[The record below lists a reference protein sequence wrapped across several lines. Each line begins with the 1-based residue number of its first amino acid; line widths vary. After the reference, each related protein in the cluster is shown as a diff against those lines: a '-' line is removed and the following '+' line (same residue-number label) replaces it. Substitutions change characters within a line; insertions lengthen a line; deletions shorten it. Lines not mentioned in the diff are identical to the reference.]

1 MYACHTQSN
10 MPGMELDEMV
20 PIMMAS
26 DVLSMERSIEFCI
39 NYISVNLPQLLAS
52 MTCLPFLHLLKQ
64 SHRLALLIIKSIQ
77 LKVLL
82 DQGDEI
88 SRKNR
93 QFAANIYKAAIK
105 LKFCGRIEKR
115 SL

>member
-1 MYACHTQSN
+1 

-26 DVLSMERSIEFCI
+26 DFLSMERSIEFCI
-39 NYISVNLPQLLAS
+39 KFISVNLPQLLAS

-64 SHRLALLIIKSIQ
+64 SHRLALLIKSIQ